1 MGKDKEWI
9 RSKDWVLR
17 DQSEGYCSNPSGNN
31 EGLI

>member
-9 RSKDWVLR
+9 RSKDWVFR
-17 DQSEGYCSNPSGNN
+17 DQLEGYCSNLSGNN